1 MLIDKDSIMERDD
14 ISIEDH
20 ARLKGLLDIYEL
32 FLESFAM
39 LEKTKNILDKDDPL
53 NEAVM
58 CSLNDVRYGL
68 SRTEYDIER
77 ILVKYDNH

>member
-32 FLESFAM
+32 FLESFTM

-53 NEAVM
+53 NKAVM
-58 CSLNDVRYGL
+58 CSLNDVHYGL